1 MAHSEAKCRECL
13 INCLCSWLAV
23 SWTGQPCFSTCD
35 GCGFKSKPCC
45 AEGAL
50 PRTRRVE
57 VAGKKPH
64 KRTVSLPQHAELI
77 YVNLETL
84 AEICVLCVET
94 IVKENLELCRGNR
107 VQTENLLKTRGQT
120 SKEPH
125 SSWLIFM
132 HYYGPLRRVCDWSGT
147 LPTGS
152 EVPTTSPASA
162 TPDIQE
168 LARLTPFEN
177 KLYLLNSP

>member
-1 MAHSEAKCRECL
+1 VDSKA
-13 INCLCSWLAV
+13 NLAV
-23 SWTGQPCFSTCD
+23 LKAST
-35 GCGFKSKPCC
+35 SHP
-45 AEGAL
+45 
-50 PRTRRVE
+50 TRRGRGQE
-57 VAGKKPH
+57 ASQEGREPP
-64 KRTVSLPQHAELI
+64 RHADLI

-84 AEICVLCVET
+84 AEFGVLCVER
-94 IVKENLELCRGNR
+94 IIKEYLELCRGNR
-107 VQTENLLKTRGQT
+107 IQIENLLKTRGQT

-132 HYYGPLRRVCDWSGT
+132 HYYGPLPRVCDWSET

-177 KLYLLNSP
+177 KHTF